1 MSERLIIR
9 VGLFAVVT
17 VTAAM
22 LVGAYG
28 PTWMQLLLLY

>member
-22 LVGAYG
+22 LVGMYS

>member
-22 LVGAYG
+22 LAGVYG